1 MTSIELKELN
11 IQLQELFDKG
21 FIHPS
26 VSTWGAHMLF
36 GKKRDGSMRLCID
49 YRQLNSITIKNIYP
63 LSRIDDLFYQ
73 LQSATV
79 FSKIDLQ
86 YEYHQLKVK
95 GEDLPKTTF
104 KTRYGHYD
112 FLVMPFGLT
121 NALGAFMDLRNK
133 VY

>member
-1 MTSIELKELN
+1 
-11 IQLQELFDKG
+11 
-21 FIHPS
+21 
-26 VSTWGAHMLF
+26 MLF

-104 KTRYGHYD
+104 KTRYGIMIS
-112 FLVMPFGLT
+112 L
-121 NALGAFMDLRNK
+121 
-133 VY
+133 